1 MGRSVLA
8 LLLVFSPL
16 SILSIGGGQATIPE
30 MQHQSVLVH
39 GWLTNGEFADLF
51 AISRAAPGPSSLI
64 AALIGWHVFGFWG
77 AVAATLGM
85 FLPSSLLMYAVG
97 AWWHRRRDSPV
108 RRAIERGL
116 APIAVGLVFAG
127 AITVLRA
134 AHGGA
139 LVLATTGAVCL
150 LQSTTRISTPATV
163 GAVASLYLLLFYLG

>member
-1 MGRSVLA
+1 MARSVLA

-30 MQHQSVLVH
+30 MQHQAVVVH

-97 AWWHRRRDSPV
+97 AWWHRRQDSPA

-127 AITVLRA
+127 AITILRA
-134 AHGGA
+134 AHAGA
-139 LVLATTGAVCL
+139 LVLATAAAVCL
-150 LQSTTRISTPATV
+150 LQSTTRISTHATV
-163 GAVASLYLLLFYLG
+163 GAVASIYLLLFYLG

>member
-1 MGRSVLA
+1 MARSILA

-30 MQHQSVLVH
+30 MQHQAVVVH

-77 AVAATLGM
+77 AVAAALGM
-85 FLPSSLLMYAVG
+85 FLPSSLLMYAVA
-97 AWWHRRRDSPV
+97 AWWHRRQDSPI

-127 AITVLRA
+127 AITILRA
-134 AHGGA
+134 AHAGA
-139 LVLATTGAVCL
+139 LLLATAAVVCL
-150 LQSTTRISTPATV
+150 LQSTTRISTHATV
-163 GAVASLYLLLFYLG
+163 GAVASIYLLLFYLG

>member
-30 MQHQSVLVH
+30 MQHQAVVVH
-39 GWLTNGEFADLF
+39 GWLTNGQFADLF

-64 AALIGWHVFGFWG
+64 AALIGWQVDGFWG
-77 AVAATLGM
+77 AAAATLGM

-97 AWWHRRRDSPV
+97 VWWHRRQDSAI

-127 AITVLRA
+127 AVTVLRA
-134 AHGGA
+134 ANAG
-139 LVLATTGAVCL
+139 VLALATVAAVCL
-150 LQSTTRISTPATV
+150 LQSTTRITTHATV
-163 GAVASLYLLLFYLG
+163 GAVASVYLLLFYLG